1 MTSRQ
6 VLRSEETKKSIL
18 AAASEL
24 FSNRGYDAVTMRDI
38 ARLAG
43 CSHTTIYIY
52 FKDKEDLLHQ
62 LSMPPVQYLIG
73 KIEEIMIQSL
83 LPDDKLK
90 KMSLMIIEFC
100 LTNRSLYGVFIN
112 TKSERVD
119 EKNPKLEIN
128 LARNQLFEKLTLII
142 QECLENRLRDEQ
154 LLMYTRIYFFTLY
167 GIIATYAPS
176 EETVK
181 QLMDRLTP
189 TFEASFDVMLSGLR
203 KRADEA
209 S

>member
-62 LSMPPVQYLIG
+62 LSMPPVQYLFG

-128 LARNQLFEKLTLII
+128 QARNRLFEKLTLVI
-142 QECLENRLRDEQ
+142 QECLENRLREEH

-209 S
+209 C